1 MPRWAS
7 GLLAMALLLSA
18 CGQAPPS
25 LTVSTAS
32 STAGGV
38 AVRLISSQFV
48 DTTQPWEKPPAGFAC
63 LHYVVEGASVDGGRH
78 ELRAEQFSVTGA
90 APAAAAVGGCDAPQL
105 EPTWIGPQPVDLSI
119 SFLIPAGGSV
129 PPLSWTSGG

>member
-1 MPRWAS
+1 MRRWAS

-25 LTVSTAS
+25 LTVSAAS

-48 DTTQPWEKPPAGFAC
+48 DTTQPWEKPPAGFDC
-63 LHYVVEGASVDGGRH
+63 LHYVVEGTSVDGSRH
-78 ELRAEQFSVTGA
+78 ELRAEQFSVAGA
-90 APAAAAVGGCDAPQL
+90 APAAAAVGRCDAPQI

-119 SFLIPAGGSV
+119 SFLIAAGGSV
-129 PPLSWTSGG
+129 PPLFWRP